1 MKISIGGQEMSGARQ
16 KVVCPNC
23 GETVTVSIKLAVNLR
38 RAPEDGSFIAGS
50 SDGECPKCGYK
61 IPKGIRLTLVGKDQY
76 FDQMV
81 GGAIGS

>member
-1 MKISIGGQEMSGARQ
+1 MKISIGEQEMSGARQ

-23 GETVTVSIKLAVNLR
+23 GETVTVSIKVAVNLQQG
-38 RAPEDGSFIAGS
+38 PSGGSFTTGS
-50 SDGECPKCGYK
+50 SDGRCPNCGYK